1 MNPLNPLLR
10 RPCTYY
16 VFSNMFSVS
25 ILQHSL
31 EIADTPPKPMAPI
44 ISQAEFDDM
53 PIPAAAS
60 RSAAS
65 SRNFGSG
72 LQHPPEP
79 DEELPTEPAPRKSLA
94 ASREKNAGPQNKNN
108 GTDIGQGLYDY
119 QN

>member
-1 MNPLNPLLR
+1 
-10 RPCTYY
+10 
-16 VFSNMFSVS
+16 MFSVS

-79 DEELPTEPAPRKSLA
+79 DEELPPEPAPRKSLA

-108 GTDIGQGLYDY
+108 GMDMGQGLYDF
-119 QN
+119 QNYVDLTNAI

>member
-1 MNPLNPLLR
+1 
-10 RPCTYY
+10 
-16 VFSNMFSVS
+16 MFSVFV
-25 ILQHSL
+25 LQHSL

-79 DEELPTEPAPRKSLA
+79 DEELPPEPAPRKSLA

-108 GTDIGQGLYDY
+108 GTQCPEMMLNKIEKTFNKTCTGLKSFL
-119 QN
+119 QRF

>member
-1 MNPLNPLLR
+1 
-10 RPCTYY
+10 
-16 VFSNMFSVS
+16 
-25 ILQHSL
+25 
-31 EIADTPPKPMAPI
+31 MAPI

-79 DEELPTEPAPRKSLA
+79 DEELPPEPAPRKSLA

-108 GTDIGQGLYDY
+108 GIDMGQGFYIRGLP
-119 QN
+119 

>member
-1 MNPLNPLLR
+1 
-10 RPCTYY
+10 
-16 VFSNMFSVS
+16 
-25 ILQHSL
+25 
-31 EIADTPPKPMAPI
+31 MAPI

-79 DEELPTEPAPRKSLA
+79 DEELPPEPAPRKSLA

-108 GTDIGQGLYDY
+108 GTQCAGAIFNLDQKFRGRNYLF
-119 QN
+119 

>member
-1 MNPLNPLLR
+1 
-10 RPCTYY
+10 
-16 VFSNMFSVS
+16 MFSVS

-79 DEELPTEPAPRKSLA
+79 DEELPPEPAPRKSLA

-108 GTDIGQGLYDY
+108 GIDIDQGLYSRE
-119 QN
+119 QNKPITRLSME